1 MLGMGLWSL
10 LRRLKEDRLYE
21 DRWLHR
27 LALLMTPSGF
37 IAVLAGWITTEVGR
51 QPYTIY
57 GLLTTAQSASPIAA
71 PAIGA
76 SLIAFIIVYFAVFGA
91 GAFYILRLFGQSP
104 DSAEHDMEPG
114 PIHAAGINPGPVLKA
129 GE

>member
-1 MLGMGLWSL
+1 MRRDGL
-10 LRRLKEDRLYE
+10 YH
-21 DRWLHR
+21 DRWLSR
-27 LALLMTPSGF
+27 AALLMAPSGF

-71 PAIGA
+71 PAVAA

-91 GAFYILRLFGQSP
+91 GVFYILRLC
-104 DSAEHDMEPG
+104 AKLPG
-114 PIHAAGINPGPVLKA
+114 TDGNGLAAGPTHAAGITPAIGIALQTGGQSNHGH
-129 GE
+129 